1 MTGGKALLVD
11 SGAWYALADRSD
23 RHHRQAIEFYRQS
36 FKDFQ
41 QLITTNLIIAETY
54 TLIRKG
60 LGHAPGVNFL
70 NNLSASPRV
79 MKIFSDPEIEENAQE
94 IIRRYKDQDFSYTD
108 AVSFALMRQKNI
120 TQAFAFDQHFYNR
133 RFLGIARYKV
143 NYSK

>member
-23 RHHRQAIEFYRQS
+23 RHHRQAIEFYRQI
-36 FKDFQ
+36 FKEFQ

-54 TLIRKG
+54 TLIRRA
-60 LGHAPGVNFL
+60 LGHAPGVSFL

-79 MKIFSDPEIEENAQE
+79 MMVFSDQEIEKNAQE
-94 IIRRYKDQDFSYTD
+94 IIRRNKDQDFSYTD

-120 TQAFAFDQHFYNR
+120 TQAFTFDQYFKSAGFDVR
-133 RFLGIARYKV
+133 PL
-143 NYSK
+143 

>member
-23 RHHRQAIEFYRQS
+23 RHHRQAIEFYRQI

-60 LGHAPGVNFL
+60 LGHAPGVSFL

-79 MKIFSDPEIEENAQE
+79 MKVFSDQEMEEDAQE
-94 IIRRYKDQDFSYTD
+94 IICRYKDQDFSYTD
-108 AVSFALMRQKNI
+108 AVSFALMRHRNI
-120 TQAFAFDQHFYNR
+120 TQAFAFNQHFKTAG
-133 RFLGIARYKV
+133 FEVLPAIK
-143 NYSK
+143 